1 MPKVGEEVE
10 TPYGLGEVV
19 GVNVIKETVTV
30 DLGDQV
36 TVEVAAGE
44 VKSPG
49 EEAEEQKRGEAR

>member
-30 DLGDQV
+30 
-36 TVEVAAGE
+36 EVAAGE